1 MTPSADC
8 LDETTVARL
17 LDHSLSG
24 VERDRVACH
33 IDSCRDCRELIVALA
48 RSQGAVIDTDR
59 PSFRSL
65 FAPGADDERG

>member
-1 MTPSADC
+1 MTPSGDC
-8 LDETTVARL
+8 LDETIVARL

-48 RSQGAVIDTDR
+48 RSQGAVIDSDR
-59 PSFRSL
+59 PSFTSL
-65 FAPGADDERG
+65 FLPPTTDDR